1 MKEEKRKEL
10 IKALETT
17 IEELIHNAALDE
29 GRANSAKAFG
39 ETELA
44 LAYEQCCKQARLMA
58 DYLRV
63 DLAHILSSTY

>member
-1 MKEEKRKEL
+1 MNEEKRNKLITALQSTIDEL
-10 IKALETT
+10 LV
-17 IEELIHNAALDE
+17 NAALDE

-63 DLAHILSSTY
+63 DLEHILSST